1 MKHLQ
6 GSRRNGEQAT
16 CFFFFHLWVL
26 GMVGL
31 REEAEKINLYLLWGV
46 VSLGEEGKKSIYLRE
61 RGLFFSFF
69 PIWVFIKH
77 LIIIYL
83 LP

>member
-1 MKHLQ
+1 MSKLHV
-6 GSRRNGEQAT
+6 
-16 CFFFFHLWVL
+16 FFFHLWVL

-61 RGLFFSFF
+61 RGRFFFF

>member
-1 MKHLQ
+1 MSKLHVFL
-6 GSRRNGEQAT
+6 
-16 CFFFFHLWVL
+16 FHPWLL

-46 VSLGEEGKKSIYLRE
+46 VSLGEEEKKSIYLRE
-61 RGLFFSFF
+61 RGLFFFF
-69 PIWVFIKH
+69 PIWVFIKY